1 MVANGITRARLPAGN
16 EIVCTLDSPGIA
28 DRAARLDTT
37 RSAAAL
43 DLWLDRLGGS
53 LVAIGNAPTALFRLL
68 ELIDQGAPKP
78 AAIIG
83 MPVGFVGAAES
94 KEALARPRRRTLP
107 HRQGPQGRQR
117 HGGRRRQRAGQRG
130 RVMSTRGTLYGVG
143 VGPGDPELMSLK
155 AARILKSAPVIAY
168 FAKKGSV
175 GNARRIV
182 DGQLNPDAEL
192 VRLDYPFTTEL
203 AETDPC
209 YRDALVAFYDASAA
223 TLAAKLDA
231 GQDVAVIC
239 AGDPFFY
246 GSYAHLHERLAGTH
260 RCEVIPGITAMSGC
274 WTRASMPMTCGDEML
289 AVLSG
294 TMDADGSRRAARG
307 DCEAAVIM
315 KVGRNLA
322 KIRQALARA
331 GKLDRAVYVERGT
344 MPEERI
350 VKLADKPDDQA
361 AYFAVVLVPGERKP
375 L

>member
-1 MVANGITRARLPAGN
+1 MM
-16 EIVCTLDSPGIA
+16 
-28 DRAARLDTT
+28 
-37 RSAAAL
+37 SA
-43 DLWLDRLGGS
+43 
-53 LVAIGNAPTALFRLL
+53 
-68 ELIDQGAPKP
+68 
-78 AAIIG
+78 
-83 MPVGFVGAAES
+83 
-94 KEALARPRRRTLP
+94 
-107 HRQGPQGRQR
+107 
-117 HGGRRRQRAGQRG
+117 
-130 RVMSTRGTLYGVG
+130 RGTLYGVG

-182 DGQLNPDAEL
+182 DGQINPDAEL

-223 TLAAKLDA
+223 TLATKLDA

-246 GSYAHLHERLAGTH
+246 GSYAHLHERLASTH

-294 TMDADGSRRAARG
+294 TMDAEALTERLGA
-307 DCEAAVIM
+307 CEAAVIM

-322 KIRQALARA
+322 KIRRALARA

>member
-1 MVANGITRARLPAGN
+1 M
-16 EIVCTLDSPGIA
+16 
-28 DRAARLDTT
+28 
-37 RSAAAL
+37 SA
-43 DLWLDRLGGS
+43 
-53 LVAIGNAPTALFRLL
+53 
-68 ELIDQGAPKP
+68 
-78 AAIIG
+78 
-83 MPVGFVGAAES
+83 
-94 KEALARPRRRTLP
+94 
-107 HRQGPQGRQR
+107 
-117 HGGRRRQRAGQRG
+117 
-130 RVMSTRGTLYGVG
+130 RGTLYGVG

-203 AETDPC
+203 PETDPC

-223 TLAAKLDA
+223 TLAARLDA
-231 GQDVAVIC
+231 GQNVAVIC

-246 GSYAHLHERLAGTH
+246 GSYAHLHERLADRH

-274 WTRASMPMTCGDEML
+274 WTSASMPMTCGDEML

-294 TMDADGSRRAARG
+294 TMDG
-307 DCEAAVIM
+307 DALSDRLASCEAAVIM

-350 VKLADKPDDQA
+350 VRLADKPNDDA